1 MLHFFLEVLQNFM
14 SLNSYGFFIIYTFL
28 PYMALFDRFYKKTN
42 YGSFFLW
49 KSNGP
54 IFSKMY
60 FKLWSSSELP
70 FMGYKRFSPKSPHGA
85 NGEGKER
92 VKRLFTIFL
101 DFPFIIVSETVIC
114 LSSNQSSVNILHINP
129 TSIPADF

>member
-14 SLNSYGFFIIYTFL
+14 SLNCYDFFIIYTFL

-92 VKRLFTIFL
+92 VKRLFTIFRAGGRL
-101 DFPFIIVSETVIC
+101 VGIHIDYLLLVCSIQLGHPFLVLGVS
-114 LSSNQSSVNILHINP
+114 
-129 TSIPADF
+129 

>member
-1 MLHFFLEVLQNFM
+1 MLHFFLKVLQNFM
-14 SLNSYGFFIIYTFL
+14 SLNSYDFFIIYTFL
-28 PYMALFDRFYKKTN
+28 PYMALFDRF
-42 YGSFFLW
+42 FFSW

-60 FKLWSSSELP
+60 FKLWSSSEFP
-70 FMGYKRFSPKSPHGA
+70 FMSYKRFSPKSPHGA

-101 DFPFIIVSETVIC
+101 DFPFIIVSETVNLFTVEPVEC
-114 LSSNQSSVNILHINP
+114 KYSP
-129 TSIPADF
+129 Y